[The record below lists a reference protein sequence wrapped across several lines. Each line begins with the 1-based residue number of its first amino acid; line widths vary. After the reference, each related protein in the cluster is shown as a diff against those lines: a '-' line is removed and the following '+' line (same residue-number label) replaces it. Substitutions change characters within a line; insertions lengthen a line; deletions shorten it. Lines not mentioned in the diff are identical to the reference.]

1 MDRSILRAF
10 VEAQEMPVEVHL
22 TTHGFSAGLDEKRQ
36 EHEARKDGAP
46 NIFVDPQ
53 ALLNQ
58 VAGLRERAEKRLKLE
73 KSK

>member
-1 MDRSILRAF
+1 VRAF
-10 VEAQEMPVEVHL
+10 FEAQEMPVEVHL
-22 TTHGFSAGLDEKRQ
+22 TTHGFSTGLDEKRQ